1 MIYIDTS
8 VLVPYYCPEPNSEKM
23 EKIIMEAVMP
33 RISTLTGVEL
43 ASAVSRKIREG
54 NLSLTDGNRIIAAF
68 QSHIGQNLF
77 LMIPVS
83 PLHYQIAKDWIA
95 RFATPLRT
103 LDALH
108 LAVAFS
114 NSLTVLTA
122 DKKMDDSARSL
133 GIRST
138 LIL

>member
-1 MIYIDTS
+1 MIYLDTS
-8 VLVPYYCPEPNSEKM
+8 VLVPYYCPEPNSEEI
-23 EKIIMEAVMP
+23 EKIIMKSVMP
-33 RISTLTGVEL
+33 GISSLTEVEP

-68 QSHIGQNLF
+68 QSHAGQNLF

-83 PLHYQIAKDWIA
+83 SLHYQIAKDWIA
-95 RFATPLRT
+95 RFATSLRT

-122 DKKMDDSARSL
+122 DKKFDDSARYL
-133 GIRST
+133 GVRST